1 MKHLTVG
8 IFGDNELVKKLG
20 KKGTCNDI
28 EIYNHGSSEGIFT
41 YVCVNSEK
49 IQPVLQVINMID
61 IPVVVVKELNK
72 EIGEAIIAIDAKGF
86 DKGYILT
93 NNPDSIK
100 SFIKGTCL
108 ENFQILEDDVNVLR
122 QELIKIEV
130 ASKEGDENEEMPKAS
145 SALVPVDNAFAVK
158 SIGTV
163 ILGLV
168 REGKIKKHDKL
179 MLEPLGK
186 EVLIKGIQS
195 QDRDIEEAGT
205 GMRVGLNLKGA
216 EADDIRRG
224 YIICKSAK
232 KSRDFTVEFEK
243 SKYNKE
249 ELKSGIQI
257 FLNVGLQV
265 SVAILQDLEG
275 NQLKLKTEHEL
286 AYKEGEKCVIASTKG
301 IPPRII
307 GKGKIL

>member
-8 IFGDNELVKKLG
+8 VFGDNELVKKLG
-20 KKGTCNDI
+20 KAGTKNDI
-28 EIYNHGSSEGIFT
+28 EIYNHGSSEGVFT

-49 IQPVLQVINMID
+49 IQPVLQVLNMID
-61 IPVVVVKELNK
+61 VPVVVVKELTK

-86 DKGYILT
+86 EKGYILT
-93 NNPDSIK
+93 NNPDTLK
-100 SFIKGTCL
+100 GFIKGTCL
-108 ENFQILEDDVNVLR
+108 EKFQILEDDANILR
-122 QELIKIEV
+122 QELVKLE
-130 ASKEGDENEEMPKAS
+130 ANKKDGDVI
-145 SALVPVDNAFAVK
+145 VPVDNAFAVK

-168 REGKIKKHDKL
+168 RNGKIKKHDKL

-195 QDRDIEEAGT
+195 QDRDIDEADT

-216 EADDIRRG
+216 EADEIRRG
-224 YIICKSAK
+224 YIVCKSAK
-232 KSRDFTVEFEK
+232 KSKEFTIEFEK

-249 ELKSGIQI
+249 ELKTGIQI
-257 FLNVGLQV
+257 FINIGLQV
-265 SVAILQDLEG
+265 SVAILQSLEG
-275 NQLKLKTEHEL
+275 NVMKLKTEHEL
-286 AYKEGEKCVIASTKG
+286 AYHHGDRCIIASTKG

-307 GKGKIL
+307 GKGKII

>member
-28 EIYNHGSSEGIFT
+28 EIYNHGSSEGVFT

-49 IQPVLQVINMID
+49 IQPVLQVLSMID
-61 IPVVVVKELNK
+61 IPVVVVKELTK
-72 EIGEAIIAIDAKGF
+72 EIGEAIIAIDARGF
-86 DKGYILT
+86 EKGYILI
-93 NNPDSIK
+93 NNSDSIK
-100 SFIKGTCL
+100 GFIKGTCL
-108 ENFQILEDDVNVLR
+108 ENFQILEDDANILR
-122 QELIKIEV
+122 QELSKVEIEKNNNDV
-130 ASKEGDENEEMPKAS
+130 
-145 SALVPVDNAFAVK
+145 LVPIDNAFAVK

-168 REGKIKKHDKL
+168 KQGKVKKHDKL
-179 MLEPLGK
+179 MLEPVGK

-195 QDRDIEEAGT
+195 QDRDIEEAGV

-232 KSRDFTVEFEK
+232 KAREFTIEFEK

-257 FLNVGLQV
+257 FLNIGLQV
-265 SVAILQDLEG
+265 SVAILQSLEG

-286 AYKEGEKCVIASTKG
+286 TYQENEKCIIASTKG
-301 IPPRII
+301 TPPRII